1 MLCSYCKKFFINF
14 FNLLINYMSKI
25 KIKIRDA
32 MLDALKSENPMKR
45 SFNELGGILVKFFI
59 W

>member
-1 MLCSYCKKFFINF
+1 
-14 FNLLINYMSKI
+14 MSKI